1 MVGENTKSK
10 NTGKIVCDISP
21 KFLPRTNE
29 NFDGDII
36 LEAKES
42 RYRLTITNMVSESGF
57 ALSKMAKHAQKA
69 CKTDLEKW
77 AESKFEQVKSFDSD
91 W

>member
-1 MVGENTKSK
+1 
-10 NTGKIVCDISP
+10 
-21 KFLPRTNE
+21 
-29 NFDGDII
+29 
-36 LEAKES
+36 
-42 RYRLTITNMVSESGF
+42 MVSESGF

-69 CKTDLEKW
+69 CKKDLEKW